1 MKRINLLPGEDRA
14 KAKRERGLIYAVLV
28 LVAVVIALGSVYWN
42 QNSRANSKQEELT
55 GINTEIAEKQQQ
67 LAELQPYADIQSQ
80 RTAMTDAAKGIYE
93 AGVPWSSI
101 LQQVSLVIPE
111 NVRLTGLTCTVPA
124 TMLPGAAVAAAPAPA
139 TEADVTFTG
148 QTYEHKDVAEF
159 MTRLGLIPQ
168 LTDIRLTSSTEATA
182 TEENATTTVTF
193 TVTARLR
200 PYLAP
205 PPTTTLQTEAGQ

>member
-28 LVAVVIALGSVYWN
+28 LVAVVVALGLVYVA
-42 QNSRANSKQEELT
+42 QNSRVNSKQDELA
-55 GINTEIAEKQQQ
+55 GINSQVAVLQQQ
-67 LAELQPYADIQSQ
+67 VAELQPYADLQSQ
-80 RTAMTDAAKGIYE
+80 RTAMTDAAKGIYA

-124 TMLPGAAVAAAPAPA
+124 TMLPGAAVAEAPAPA
-139 TEADVTFTG
+139 TDADVTFTG
-148 QTYEHKDVAEF
+148 QTYEHRDVAEF

-168 LTDIRLTSSTEATA
+168 LTDIKLTSSTEATA
-182 TEENATTTVTF
+182 AEGTTTTTVTF
-193 TVTARLR
+193 SVTARLR

>member
-28 LVAVVIALGSVYWN
+28 LVAVVIALGLVYVA
-42 QNSRANSKQEELT
+42 QNSSASSKQEELD
-55 GINTEIAEKQQQ
+55 GINAQVAVLQQQ
-67 LAELQPYADIQSQ
+67 VAELQPYADIQTQ
-80 RTAMTDAAKGIYE
+80 RTAMTDAAKGIYQ

-101 LQQVSLVIPE
+101 LQQVSLVIPD
-111 NVRLTGLTCTVPA
+111 NVRLTGLNCTVPA
-124 TMLPGAAVAAAPAPA
+124 TMLPGTVVAAAPAPA

-148 QTYEHKDVAEF
+148 QTYEHRDVAEF

-168 LTDIRLTSSTEATA
+168 LTDIKLTSSTEATA
-182 TEENATTTVTF
+182 TEGTAVTVTF